1 MKLENLPKV
10 KSKSAK
16 RIGRGQGSGKGKT
29 SKRGTK
35 GQKARSK
42 VSIFHPHYEGGQRPL
57 FKRLP
62 YRRGKGNA
70 KISTK
75 PLIIKLSAINL
86 IPKGETVN
94 LNSLIKYKI
103 VNEDDAEKYGVK
115 ILGDG
120 NLTTSYNFEVMTSKR
135 VAAAIEKVGGKI
147 INSKQTRNTESDAG
161 GTYSN
166 PKSKGSAASSSKS
179 KIYSSRIPKTSKRYK
194 L

>member
-75 PLIIKLSAINL
+75 PLIVKLSAINL

-103 VNEDDAEKYGVK
+103 VNKDDAEKYGVK

-120 NLTTSYNFEVMTSKR
+120 NLTTSYNFEVKTSRK
-135 VAAAIEKVGGKI
+135 VAAAIENVGGKI
-147 INSKQTRNTESDAG
+147 INSQ
-161 GTYSN
+161 
-166 PKSKGSAASSSKS
+166 
-179 KIYSSRIPKTSKRYK
+179 IPKPLKKSTNYK
-194 L
+194 

>member
-1 MKLENLPKV
+1 MKLDNLPKI
-10 KSKSAK
+10 KSKNAK

-29 SKRGTK
+29 AGRGTK

-70 KISTK
+70 KMSTK
-75 PLIIKLSAINL
+75 PLVVALSAVNL

-103 VNEDDAEKYGVK
+103 VDKNDAEKYGIK

-120 NLTTSYNFEVMTSKR
+120 DLKSPYNFEVKTSKR
-135 VAAAIEKVGGKI
+135 AAAKIEKVGGKI
-147 INSKQTRNTESDAG
+147 
-161 GTYSN
+161 TYPSQVSATPIKATTKPTALPLKTPTLGKDTIIKN
-166 PKSKGSAASSSKS
+166 VKSKSNK
-179 KIYSSRIPKTSKRYK
+179 
-194 L
+194 

>member
-75 PLIIKLSAINL
+75 PLIVKLSAINL

-103 VNEDDAEKYGVK
+103 VNKDDAEKYGVK

-120 NLTTSYNFEVMTSKR
+120 NLTTSYNFEVKTSQK
-135 VAAAIEKVGGKI
+135 VAAAIKKMGGKI
-147 INSKQTRNTESDAG
+147 INSMQTRNAELDSG
-161 GTYSN
+161 EIYSG
-166 PKSKGSAASSSKS
+166 PKSKGSATSRSKS
-179 KIYSSRIPKTSKRYK
+179 KIYSSKTPKSLKKR
-194 L
+194 